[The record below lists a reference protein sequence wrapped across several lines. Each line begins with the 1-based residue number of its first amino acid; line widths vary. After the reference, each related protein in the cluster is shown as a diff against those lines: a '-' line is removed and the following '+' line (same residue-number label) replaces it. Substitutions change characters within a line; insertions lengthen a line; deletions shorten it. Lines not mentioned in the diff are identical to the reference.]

1 MTFGEQ
7 IKQKREALGLTQEE
21 LAEKLDVSRQAISKW
36 ESDLSM
42 PAGKN
47 KSALCHLLGIE
58 DEKQAVSRTMLRWLY
73 GGWLAAAV
81 CAVALAVILIAGTN
95 HAGADASISNEDL
108 SKETTP
114 AITGLHFVDANCK
127 YVEDEANWYPAAGIR
142 GVLITYTGP
151 SPNAVKLF
159 ATPTGTEMTAYTE
172 LWLTQDILTHE
183 GFILLPLNL
192 SEKTGDGLMVHFYA
206 ELQFDDQT
214 TITSDSFNLYA
225 E

>member
-58 DEKQAVSRTMLRWLY
+58 DEKQAVPHTMLRWLY

-81 CAVALAVILIAGTN
+81 CARRTCCDSDCWN
-95 HAGADASISNEDL
+95 QSR
-108 SKETTP
+108 
-114 AITGLHFVDANCK
+114 
-127 YVEDEANWYPAAGIR
+127 R
-142 GVLITYTGP
+142 GRR
-151 SPNAVKLF
+151 
-159 ATPTGTEMTAYTE
+159 
-172 LWLTQDILTHE
+172 
-183 GFILLPLNL
+183 LN
-192 SEKTGDGLMVHFYA
+192 
-206 ELQFDDQT
+206 QQ
-214 TITSDSFNLYA
+214 
-225 E
+225 